1 MKVMDRLKKNK
12 LILSKSKAG
21 NKDERVCCS
30 CQMAK
35 ACHLRFLIPD
45 ESYDEPFG
53 FFFFLLGG
61 GLFHLINISSNML
74 YLLMF
79 ALALRCIFH

>member
-21 NKDERVCCS
+21 NKDEGVCCS

-35 ACHLRFLIPD
+35 ARHLRFLIPD
-45 ESYDEPFG
+45 ESYDEPFCFFV
-53 FFFFLLGG
+53 FFFCWGG
-61 GLFHLINISSNML
+61 YFI
-74 YLLMF
+74 
-79 ALALRCIFH
+79 